1 MPVDVIF
8 EKVIH
13 DHADYLVRFIDN
25 LSNDE
30 QDRENEKEIDDEVA
44 QCYERN
50 SLLIAA
56 NG

>member
-8 EKVIH
+8 EEVIH
-13 DHADYLVRFIDN
+13 YRADHLVWFIDD

-44 QCYERN
+44 QCF
-50 SLLIAA
+50 
-56 NG
+56 